1 MEIESNFQR
10 LVLRFIALLTATWY
24 EMILMMQHMQK
35 NKKANMKGNHI
46 MFFFRYT
53 WKQTAD
59 VMLVEVCICK
69 ESH

>member
-1 MEIESNFQR
+1 
-10 LVLRFIALLTATWY
+10 
-24 EMILMMQHMQK
+24 
-35 NKKANMKGNHI
+35 MKGNHI
-46 MFFFRYT
+46 IFFFRYT